1 MAYYN
6 PGFYPQQPYPYQDQ
20 LNQLRA
26 ANPMT
31 NPMQGFQQ
39 PIPAQPMP
47 MQTAQPMPM
56 FQPRQDANGLT
67 WVQGEAGAKSWF
79 VAPGA
84 TVLLMD
90 SEGQRF
96 YLKSADMNGVPA
108 MKTFEYHEVG
118 AQPAQEA
125 LQTANFVTVEE
136 FNEFKTEVL
145 AKLSE
150 PVEMSLSRRKKG
162 VNADE

>member
-1 MAYYN
+1 MAYY
-6 PGFYPQQPYPYQDQ
+6 PTFQPYPYQDQ
-20 LNQLRA
+20 LNQLRT

-31 NPMQGFQQ
+31 MQGF
-39 PIPAQPMP
+39 PP
-47 MQTAQPMPM
+47 MQARPDPG
-56 FQPRQDANGLT
+56 GLN

-79 VAPGA
+79 IAPGA

-90 SEGQRF
+90 SENQRF

-108 MKTFEYHEVG
+108 MRTFEYSEVG
-118 AQPAQEA
+118 AAKPQEA
-125 LQTANFVTVEE
+125 TQTANFVTVDE

-145 AKLSE
+145 NRLSE
-150 PVEMSLSRRKKG
+150 PVEVSLSRKKKG